1 MEMIERYLQAV
12 KFWLPKRQK
21 NDIIAELSADIHAQ
35 VEEREAEL
43 GRKLTEAEIEAILK
57 QRGRPIFVANRFL
70 PQESL
75 IGPLLFPVY
84 RFCLK
89 VAVLVYLIPWLWV
102 SITIL
107 ISAATF
113 PAGQPRPQWFMTL
126 ATIAGHLWSMA
137 FVAAG
142 ALTILFAILERVQ
155 AKSHFLDNW
164 TPRKLPPVRNLNQIP
179 RSGSS
184 IELAVNLIF
193 FAWWAV
199 YAHSTEVFIG
209 ASVRISLN
217 AQWLW
222 FFWAYLLL
230 ALVNA
235 TLAAAKLMHP
245 FWTTRHAALRL
256 LSDAAGA
263 GLFCWLMKANVL
275 TAVTVA
281 GVSPEKTATFAP
293 AINSW
298 TATFFPAA
306 LIVGLI
312 IVGADIY
319 RIVRIQSA
327 AESLSA

>member
-12 KFWLPKRQK
+12 KFWLPKGQK

-43 GRKLTEAEIEAILK
+43 GRNLTGTEIEAILK
-57 QRGRPIFVANRFL
+57 QRGRPMFVANRFL

-75 IGPLLFPVY
+75 IGPLLFPIY

-89 VAVLVYLIPWLWV
+89 GAFLVYLVPWLVV
-102 SITIL
+102 STTIL
-107 ISAATF
+107 VSAATF
-113 PAGQPRPQWFMTL
+113 PAGQQRPPWFMTL
-126 ATIAGHLWSMA
+126 ATIAGHLWSLA
-137 FVAAG
+137 FIAAG
-142 ALTILFAILERVQ
+142 AVTVLFAILERVQ
-155 AKSHFLDNW
+155 QKSHFLDNW

-193 FAWWAV
+193 FVWWAV
-199 YAHSTEVFIG
+199 YAHSTQVLIG
-209 ASVRISLN
+209 STVRISLN
-217 AQWLW
+217 SRWLW
-222 FFWAYLLL
+222 YFWAYLLL

-235 TLAAAKLMHP
+235 ALAAAKLMHP

-275 TAVTVA
+275 TGVAVT

-298 TATFFPAA
+298 TATYFPAA
-306 LIVGLI
+306 LIAGLI
-312 IVGADIY
+312 IVGTDIY
-319 RIVRIQSA
+319 RIVRLQPA
-327 AESLSA
+327 TEAVPV